1 MNQLGVYYLHIFY
14 PPNLFLEE
22 KSFYPLEFENKK
34 AIVLV
39 TNHLR
44 SLIINDFSNKVVKE
58 TDDLGSLSFQPL
70 RQEYK
75 VSKKSLVSIMDNN
88 NGDEAYFIL
97 DYQEHLHKEIY
108 QKNYTEI
115 IISFE
120 GHLNEKNLEFGK
132 RLLKYFID
140 SYRVVSND
148 ILTLSL
154 EKMPYVSKIIK
165 EYFYPYSEEDM
176 KLDEGERLYK
186 NRSIKLSIK
195 EVLFPFWNTDWK
207 TFTTDPKKN
216 SESLK
221 NFFIEKKEPDNISD
235 FIMKAKEE
243 LYIHANY
250 KYSFI
255 ESWTALEISIVR
267 LLRKIKLEKGISKKK
282 IDDFESEVGISYL
295 LNIELPL
302 IFSLQD
308 ADLKELITKVDAV
321 RKLRN
326 KVIHE
331 SREIS
336 QEDAVLALN
345 TAIAFLNKIEYKKY

>member
-1 MNQLGVYYLHIFY
+1 
-14 PPNLFLEE
+14 
-22 KSFYPLEFENKK
+22 
-34 AIVLV
+34 
-39 TNHLR
+39 
-44 SLIINDFSNKVVKE
+44 
-58 TDDLGSLSFQPL
+58 
-70 RQEYK
+70 
-75 VSKKSLVSIMDNN
+75 
-88 NGDEAYFIL
+88 
-97 DYQEHLHKEIY
+97 
-108 QKNYTEI
+108 
-115 IISFE
+115 
-120 GHLNEKNLEFGK
+120 
-132 RLLKYFID
+132 
-140 SYRVVSND
+140 
-148 ILTLSL
+148 
-154 EKMPYVSKIIK
+154 
-165 EYFYPYSEEDM
+165 
-176 KLDEGERLYK
+176 
-186 NRSIKLSIK
+186 
-195 EVLFPFWNTDWK
+195 
-207 TFTTDPKKN
+207 
-216 SESLK
+216 
-221 NFFIEKKEPDNISD
+221 
-235 FIMKAKEE
+235 MKAKEE

-308 ADLKELITKVDAV
+308 ADLKELVTKVDAV